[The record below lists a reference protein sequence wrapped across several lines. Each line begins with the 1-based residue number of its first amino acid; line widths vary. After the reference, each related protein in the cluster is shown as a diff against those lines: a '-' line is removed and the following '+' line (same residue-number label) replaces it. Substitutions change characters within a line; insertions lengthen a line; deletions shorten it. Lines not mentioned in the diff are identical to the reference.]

1 MTLHVREGVLPF
13 TGLTKLLMH
22 PANPLSGNVPYFIIS
37 LCLMPDDFTLTL
49 SNARGHQGESHS

>member
-1 MTLHVREGVLPF
+1 
-13 TGLTKLLMH
+13 MH

-49 SNARGHQGESHS
+49 SNARGHQGESHSWHSVGYNQAFAHAYAAHTF